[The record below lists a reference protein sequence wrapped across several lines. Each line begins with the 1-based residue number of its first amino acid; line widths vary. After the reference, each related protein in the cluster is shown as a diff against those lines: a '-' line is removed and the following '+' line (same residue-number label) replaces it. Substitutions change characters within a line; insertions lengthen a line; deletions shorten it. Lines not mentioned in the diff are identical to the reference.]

1 MATLTI
7 RDLPKDLQEF
17 LKADALAN
25 HRSVNKQVVVA
36 LDEYRRARLTQ
47 LQKLPHKKT
56 SEEKMLDIQKI
67 LDQARPNI
75 IFDPRTDDEIIGY
88 NEQGHFD

>member
-7 RDLPKDLQEF
+7 RDLPEDLQEF

-36 LDEYRRARLTQ
+36 LDEYRRARQ
-47 LQKLPHKKT
+47 LGAKPGK
-56 SEEKMLDIQKI
+56 SPEELLATVRKIQAAVQLDI
-67 LDQARPNI
+67 NN
-75 IFDPRTDDEIIGY
+75 DPRTDEEILGY
-88 NEQGHFD
+88 NAQGHFD